1 MCCQI
6 SRKLRTNLNG
16 AANCDKLQDSGFS
29 ITKVLNCQHLHA
41 KKLTMNKPHLII
53 RIHNYNKVSLGAIL
67 GACPLTLLNN
77 FNLTPWVS
85 DEPVPDEAL
94 KSRSLIVYS
103 VMLPHIQ
110 QVQKELELLR
120 QAGAAAETIA
130 GGSQATAAPESIV
143 ELGFDYVVSGE
154 AEDFFP
160 QFLADWLTGCARK
173 GLHTTSRGKVNL
185 DLYPGFSELVGY
197 LPPIEISRGCK
208 FGCMFCGV
216 PRLHAGTLRHR
227 SLASIEAIIKEYFR
241 IKPSRKRIK
250 FLASNAFAYG
260 SDGRQPNLSALKEL
274 LDMMK
279 GIGVP
284 EIHLG
289 SFPSE
294 VRPDFVTPEVMKLV
308 APYLSNKT
316 IVMGVQTGSDNM
328 LKKMNRGHGRE
339 HSVRAIALLREFGFQ
354 PHIDFIIGNPDET
367 EADQFELI
375 DFMDE
380 MLEKYEVRIHMHT
393 FVPLPATPWEN
404 KLQSPINE
412 KVKQRLR
419 ELERAG
425 VLDGWWENHIGY
437 FRTAKG

>member
-1 MCCQI
+1 M
-6 SRKLRTNLNG
+6 LN
-16 AANCDKLQDSGFS
+16 
-29 ITKVLNCQHLHA
+29 H
-41 KKLTMNKPHLII
+41 
-53 RIHNYNKVSLGAIL
+53 
-67 GACPLTLLNN
+67 
-77 FNLTPWVS
+77 FNLTPWIS
-85 DEPVPDEAL
+85 SEAMPAEAL
-94 KSRSLIVYS
+94 MSRSLIIYS
-103 VMLPHIQ
+103 VMLPQIQ
-110 QVQKELELLR
+110 QVQKELDMLR
-120 QAGAAAETIA
+120 QNGAIAETMV
-130 GGSQATAAPESIV
+130 GGSQPTAAPESIA
-143 ELGFDYVVSGE
+143 ELGFDYVVAGE

-160 QFLADWLTGCARK
+160 QFLGDWLANKARK
-173 GLHTTSRGKVNL
+173 GLHTTARGKVNL

-216 PRLHAGTLRHR
+216 PRLHSGTLRHR
-227 SLASIEAIIKEYFR
+227 SLTSIEAIVKEYFR
-241 IKPSRKRIK
+241 IKPTRKRVK

-260 SDGRQPNLSALKEL
+260 SDGRQPNLAALKDL
-274 LDMMK
+274 LSMLK
-279 GIGVP
+279 NIGVP

-294 VRPDFVTPEVMKLV
+294 VRPDFVTPEVMELV

-328 LKKMNRGHGRE
+328 LKKMNRGHNRE
-339 HSVRAIALLREFGFQ
+339 HSVRAISLLRQHGFQ

-367 EADQFELI
+367 EDDQFELV

-380 MLEKYEVRIHMHT
+380 MLEKYQVRIHMHT

-412 KVKQRLR
+412 QVKQRLR
-419 ELERAG
+419 ALERAG

-437 FRTAKG
+437 FRTAQG

>member
-1 MCCQI
+1 
-6 SRKLRTNLNG
+6 
-16 AANCDKLQDSGFS
+16 
-29 ITKVLNCQHLHA
+29 
-41 KKLTMNKPHLII
+41 MNKPNLII

-67 GACPLTLLNN
+67 GACPPALLGN
-77 FNLTPWVS
+77 FNLLPWVS
-85 DEPVPDEAL
+85 DEPIPVADL

-103 VMLPHIQ
+103 IMLPHLQ
-110 QVQKELELLR
+110 QVQKELQQLQ
-120 QAGAAAETIA
+120 QAGSTAETIV
-130 GGSQATAAPESIV
+130 GGSQPTAAPESIS

-160 QFLADWLTGCARK
+160 QFLGDWLANNARK
-173 GLHTTSRGKVNL
+173 GLHTTSRGKVDLN
-185 DLYPGFSELVGY
+185 LYPGFSELVGY
-197 LPPIEISRGCK
+197 LPPLEISRGCK

-227 SLASIEAIIKEYFR
+227 SLASIEAIVKEYFR
-241 IKPSRKRIK
+241 IKTSRKRMK

-260 SDGRQPNLSALKEL
+260 SDGRQPNLAALKDL
-274 LDMMK
+274 LEMLK

-294 VRPDFVTPEVMKLV
+294 VRPDFVTPEVMQLV

-328 LKKMNRGHGRE
+328 LKKMNRGHSRE
-339 HSVRAIALLREFGFQ
+339 DSVRAIALLREFGFQ
-354 PHIDFIIGNPDET
+354 PHIDFIVGNPDET
-367 EADQFELI
+367 EDDQFELI

-380 MLEKYEVRIHMHT
+380 MLEKYQVRIHMHT

>member
-1 MCCQI
+1 
-6 SRKLRTNLNG
+6 
-16 AANCDKLQDSGFS
+16 
-29 ITKVLNCQHLHA
+29 
-41 KKLTMNKPHLII
+41 
-53 RIHNYNKVSLGAIL
+53 
-67 GACPLTLLNN
+67 
-77 FNLTPWVS
+77 
-85 DEPVPDEAL
+85 
-94 KSRSLIVYS
+94 
-103 VMLPHIQ
+103 
-110 QVQKELELLR
+110 
-120 QAGAAAETIA
+120 
-130 GGSQATAAPESIV
+130 
-143 ELGFDYVVSGE
+143 
-154 AEDFFP
+154 
-160 QFLADWLTGCARK
+160 
-173 GLHTTSRGKVNL
+173 
-185 DLYPGFSELVGY
+185 
-197 LPPIEISRGCK
+197 
-208 FGCMFCGV
+208 MFCGV

-227 SLASIEAIIKEYFR
+227 SLTSIEAIVKEYFR
-241 IKPSRKRIK
+241 IKPTRKRIK

-260 SDGRQPNLSALKEL
+260 SDGRQPNLAALKDL
-274 LDMMK
+274 LEMLK
-279 GIGVP
+279 RIGVP

-294 VRPDFVTPEVMKLV
+294 VRPDFVTPEVMQLV

-354 PHIDFIIGNPDET
+354 PHIDFIVGNPDET
-367 EADQFELI
+367 EDDQFELI

-380 MLEKYEVRIHMHT
+380 MLEKYQVRIHMHT

-404 KLQSPINE
+404 KLQSPIHE

>member
-1 MCCQI
+1 
-6 SRKLRTNLNG
+6 
-16 AANCDKLQDSGFS
+16 
-29 ITKVLNCQHLHA
+29 
-41 KKLTMNKPHLII
+41 MNKPNLII

-67 GACPLTLLNN
+67 GACPPALLNN
-77 FNLTPWVS
+77 FTLVPWVS
-85 DEPVPDEAL
+85 DSPIPVEAAQA
-94 KSRSLIVYS
+94 RALIVYS
-103 VMLPHIQ
+103 IMLPHLQ
-110 QVQKELELLR
+110 QVAKELKQLHD
-120 QAGAAAETIA
+120 AGSAAETIA
-130 GGSQATAAPESIV
+130 GGSQATAAPNSV
-143 ELGFDYVVSGE
+143 SELGFDYVVCGE
-154 AEDFFP
+154 AEDYFP
-160 QFLADWLTGCARK
+160 QFLGDWLVNSARK
-173 GLHTTSRGKVNL
+173 GLHTTSRGKVDLN
-185 DLYPGFSELVGY
+185 LYPGFSELVGY
-197 LPPIEISRGCK
+197 LPPLEISRGCK

-227 SLASIEAIIKEYFR
+227 SLTSIEAIVKEYFR
-241 IKPSRKRIK
+241 IKPTRKRIK

-260 SDGRQPNLSALKEL
+260 SDGRQPNLAALKDL
-274 LDMMK
+274 LEMLK
-279 GIGVP
+279 RIGVP

-294 VRPDFVTPEVMKLV
+294 VRPDFVTPEVMQLV

-354 PHIDFIIGNPDET
+354 PHIDFIVGNPDET
-367 EADQFELI
+367 EDDQFELI

-380 MLEKYEVRIHMHT
+380 MLEKYQVRIHMHT

-404 KLQSPINE
+404 KLQSPIHE